1 MAGTTPRWDKTV
13 ALNES
18 RRPSRAWLS
27 QSEVGAARLGPGHSW
42 LGWSALLAVGAPL
55 WVEVARILVTRP
67 QVVLYGDQA
76 LMDLAARRAAH
87 LDQLVGPYSRA
98 GFHHPG
104 PAVFYLLAPFVRLL
118 ASSGSG
124 LYLGA
129 VVINLAALTASVA
142 VVWHRAGPRS
152 ALWAAV
158 SINAFCLCVGV
169 GTLREPWNP
178 YLIVAPMILFVV
190 LWASAMTGSVGS
202 GIWAFVVGSYEI
214 QTHIATAAVVVVMSA
229 ALAVS
234 MMAKHRVLGRGRALR
249 WPVGHWVGLVALG
262 LIWLAPALEL
272 ARDRPN
278 NIQLLWT
285 FFTGP
290 HPNAAWGAALRVSAD
305 ALTIVPFGYHDYVL
319 TVHRTAIEFLTAAV
333 LVALAATVAIKTGRR
348 RQTPFAQYLLIAAA
362 VGGVIGP
369 LSLTRSDGP
378 VYLYFAVW
386 LSFVPFAV
394 LLAVGAALF
403 APAEPNRSVLSVS
416 RSPWR
421 SLRPRVGVAAWV
433 LAAALAG
440 ATVAS
445 DLALSPLNRT
455 IGSGPWPL
463 ADATSARARHLPP
476 EDTAVLSSAAER
488 VLRPGDA
495 WAGVTIGSA
504 SVWPYAAG
512 LVLQLDEEG
521 VQTTVSP
528 ASWELYFGHER
539 VPGRPVSVSFALFP
553 VDDLPASV
561 TSRASVLAEVDGAA
575 LVYSRDG

>member
-1 MAGTTPRWDKTV
+1 MAGTSPRWGKTV

-27 QSEVGAARLGPGHSW
+27 WSGAGPEGLRRRGSW
-42 LGWSALLAVGAPL
+42 LGWFALLAVGAPL
-55 WVEVARILVTRP
+55 WVEAARILVTRP
-67 QVVLYGDQA
+67 PVVLYGDQA

-118 ASSGSG
+118 GSSGSG

-152 ALWAAV
+152 ALWAAL
-158 SINAFCLCVGV
+158 SINAFCLCVGL

-202 GIWAFVVGSYEI
+202 GIWALVVGSYEI
-214 QTHIATAAVVVVMSA
+214 QTHIATAAVVIVMSV
-229 ALAVS
+229 ALVVS
-234 MMAKHRVLGRGRALR
+234 MVAKGLGRGRALR

-262 LIWLAPALEL
+262 LLWLPPVVEL
-272 ARDRPN
+272 DRDRPN
-278 NIQLLWT
+278 NLQLLWT

-290 HPNAAWGAALRVSAD
+290 HPSATWAVALRVSAD

-319 TVHRTAIEFLTAAV
+319 TVHRTAVELLAAAV
-333 LVALAATVAIKTGRR
+333 LVGLVVTVAIKTGRR
-348 RQTPFAQYLLIAAA
+348 RQTPFAHYLLIAAA

-369 LSLTRSDGP
+369 LSLTRSGGP

-386 LSFVPFAV
+386 LSFVPLAV
-394 LLAVGAALF
+394 LLAAGAALF
-403 APAEPNRSVLSVS
+403 APAEPNRSVLTLSPS
-416 RSPWR
+416 PRRS
-421 SLRPRVGVAAWV
+421 SLPRVGIAAWV
-433 LAAALAG
+433 VAAGLVG

-445 DLALSPLNRT
+445 DLGLNPLNRT

-476 EDTAVLSSAAER
+476 EDTAVLSRAAER
-488 VLRPGDA
+488 VLRPSDL

-528 ASWELYFGHER
+528 ASWGLYFGHRR
-539 VPGRPVSVSFALFP
+539 VPGHPVSVSFSLFP
-553 VDDLPASV
+553 VAGLPASV
-561 TSRASVLAEVDGAA
+561 TTRASVLTEVDGVA
-575 LVYSRDG
+575 LVYSRTA